1 AFKIMMTK
9 WGCEDLSAEGPVR
22 LGVYPGFQVVQNG
35 IQTIIC
41 AVDINKVLYTAGLF
55 ELRHICYPFTMQIEF
70 AEKAVVA
77 EVKEVA
83 RIGFGEKT
91 DHFAVVPIIKFY
103 LRIRV
108 VFLNHLQS
116 AECFQR
122 FDLIIYNVIG
132 HERKE
137 GIIEI
142 VRHFFDTTE
151 INRTQ
156 LHVWRYQ
163 KITRMRV
170 GMNCAQMM
178 LLKIVE
184 IPECLPDFISDFL
197 AWLRFQKLL

>member
-1 AFKIMMTK
+1 MMTK

-22 LGVYPGFQVVQNG
+22 LGVYPGFQVVQHG

-41 AVDINKVLYTAGLF
+41 TVNINKVLYTAGLF
-55 ELRHICYPFTMQIEF
+55 EFRHICYPFTMQIEF

-77 EVKEVA
+77 EVKIVA
-83 RIGFGEKT
+83 RIGFSEKT
-91 DHFAVVPIIKFY
+91 DHFPVVPVIKFY
-103 LRIRV
+103 LRFRV

-116 AECFQR
+116 AERFQCFD
-122 FDLIIYNVIG
+122 FIVYNVIG
-132 HERKE
+132 YERKE
-137 GIIEI
+137 GVIEV
-142 VRHFFDTTE
+142 VRHFFDTTK
-151 INRTQ
+151 IDRTQ

-163 KITRMRV
+163 KITRVRV

-184 IPECLPDFISDFL
+184 IPEGLPDLVSNIL